1 VGEGISVSAAG
12 DLCVTLS
19 PADGIDWLEDG
30 IDWPADGID
39 WLADGIDWPADGI
52 DWPADG
58 IDWPVEATAVNANS
72 AMTRDAASVMNSEY
86 LKSLGLE
93 LRV

>member
-1 VGEGISVSAAG
+1 MGEGISVSAAG

-19 PADGIDWLEDG
+19 PADGIDWLE
-30 IDWPADGID
+30 
-39 WLADGIDWPADGI
+39 DGI